1 MKTFDDFLNEGSGD
15 LSDKVSKFMKD
26 VIGENDE
33 IFKKFMK
40 KNDMNPADLSDF
52 KASVL
57 KKLK

>member
-40 KNDMNPADLSDF
+40 KNDMNPVDLSDF